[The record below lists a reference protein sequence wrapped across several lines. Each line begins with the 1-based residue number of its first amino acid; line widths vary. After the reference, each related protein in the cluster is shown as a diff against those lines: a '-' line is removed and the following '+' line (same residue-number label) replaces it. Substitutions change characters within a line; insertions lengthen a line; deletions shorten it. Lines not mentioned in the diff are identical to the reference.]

1 MVEDMRPIGDIA
13 EDVHASVLGNGG
25 RALPSEPADPD
36 ERPAPSCS
44 DCLDRRWVA
53 PTERLPVD
61 HPDFGKAVP
70 CHCQSQMTAEGRTS
84 RLRRYANM
92 GALSDLTFDTLSLD
106 EWPDGSEHSRLL
118 RAAIEAAREYA
129 GDPVG
134 WLVLTGPNG
143 AGKTHLAASIANSCI
158 ERGQAVFF
166 VHVPNLLDDL
176 RSTYAPTS
184 ELSYSDLFEQVN
196 DAPLLVMDGLGAQS
210 PTPWAQEKLQQIFN
224 HRANSKLP
232 TVVTTAADL
241 AELDPYITARI
252 ANRRTGRVLPVAE
265 APEPSSQQ
273 LGGLPATL
281 RARMTFK
288 SFDTRGKNPSAA
300 QRSSIEAAYDAALSY
315 AATLD
320 GWLTFFGDTGVGKT
334 HLAVAIAN
342 HCLEQ
347 GRDVYFAFVPEL
359 MDHLRQTYQPG
370 SGLAYDRVFDDV
382 KNAPLLILDDLGG
395 EYRTDWAHEKL
406 YQIIVHRHNLQLPTV
421 ITSPTALSEVSG
433 PITSRI
439 QDPSSGLLL
448 RLDAPDFRMHRRRGG
463 RGAPSERGRGPY
475 AR

>member
-1 MVEDMRPIGDIA
+1 
-13 EDVHASVLGNGG
+13 
-25 RALPSEPADPD
+25 
-36 ERPAPSCS
+36 
-44 DCLDRRWVA
+44 
-53 PTERLPVD
+53 
-61 HPDFGKAVP
+61 
-70 CHCQSQMTAEGRTS
+70 MTAAGRTS

-92 GALSDLTFDTLSLD
+92 GPLSDLTFDTISLN
-106 EWPDGSEHSRLL
+106 EWPDGSENSRLL
-118 RAAIEAAREYA
+118 RAAVEAAREYA
-129 GDPVG
+129 GDPAG

-143 AGKTHLAASIANSCI
+143 VGKTHLAAAIANSCI

-184 ELSYSDLFEQVN
+184 EMSYSDLFEQVN
-196 DAPLLVMDGLGAQS
+196 EAPLLIMDGLGAQS

-232 TVVTTAADL
+232 TVVTTAVDL

-252 ANRRTGRVLPVAE
+252 TNRRTGLVLAVAE
-265 APEPSSQQ
+265 APERTSQQ
-273 LGGLPATL
+273 LGGLPSQL

-288 SFDTRGKNPSAA
+288 TFDTRGNNPNAA
-300 QRSSIEAAYDAALSY
+300 QRSSIEAAHDAALSY

-320 GWLTFFGDTGVGKT
+320 GWLTLFGDTGVGKT

-342 HCLEQ
+342 HCLERGQ
-347 GRDVYFAFVPEL
+347 DVYFAFVPEL

-370 SGLAYDRVFDDV
+370 SAFAYDRVFDDV

-395 EYRTDWAHEKL
+395 EYQTDWAYEKL
-406 YQIIVHRHNLQLPTV
+406 YQVVVHRHNLRLPTV
-421 ITSPTALSEVSG
+421 ITSPKDLTGVSG

-475 AR
+475 NR

>member
-13 EDVHASVLGNGG
+13 EDVHASVLGNGD
-25 RALPSEPADPD
+25 RALPVESAAEERTAPD
-36 ERPAPSCS
+36 CP

-61 HPDFGKAVP
+61 HPNFGKALP
-70 CHCQSQMTAEGRTS
+70 CHCQTQFTAAGRTS

-118 RAAIEAAREYA
+118 RNAIESAREYA
-129 GDPVG
+129 DNPAG

-347 GRDVYFAFVPEL
+347 GCDVYFAFVPEL

-448 RLDAPDFRMHRRRGG
+448 RLDAPDFRMHRRSGG